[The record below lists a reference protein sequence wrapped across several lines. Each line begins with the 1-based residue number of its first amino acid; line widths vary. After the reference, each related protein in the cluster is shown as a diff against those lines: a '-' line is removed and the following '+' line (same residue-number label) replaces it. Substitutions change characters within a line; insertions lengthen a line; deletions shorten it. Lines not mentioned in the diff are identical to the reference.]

1 MNLLVQEMI
10 LGQTR
15 SVVSKKRFLFLLLFT
30 SITEPSAKEETEL
43 EETSHLRDGETEA
56 KEKIPVPGAV
66 QLVMA
71 EPAQEASTQK
81 LLAEAS
87 FYRSPL

>member
-1 MNLLVQEMI
+1 MNLLVQEMV

-56 KEKIPVPGAV
+56 KKIPVPGAV